1 MASSILVFAPYGDLT
16 FVLQS
21 LVKEPRRKGSSLLSY
36 RSHKRKFAKV
46 YMRVSSRLVM
56 RASPVFKAMLKH
68 SFREG
73 LTLRATGKVEIP
85 LPDDDPTV
93 FALLMDIVH
102 GNIVHRG
109 RPPPPMDTLFLT
121 KIAILVDKYRLQK
134 HVAVHSDA
142 WVDSL
147 RKEIPQTFGPDLIH
161 WLCISWVFRRP
172 AEFNFITR
180 IAERESLGQ
189 DLDTY
194 SPALKENLPIP
205 ERIIDNILSRRLKA
219 IQSCFDVIGRY
230 IDVLQAQKPRCT
242 SSRSESH
249 RYTCNNILLGSLLE
263 SSASLGLW
271 PPADAP
277 YKDLN
282 FTFLVR
288 EVMQIKVVS
297 FCSKMGYT
305 NQPTGSHGVKAEIGS
320 ALVKLKTRF
329 SGLNLKDY
337 D

>member
-36 RSHKRKFAKV
+36 RPHKSKFAKV

-73 LTLRATGKVEIP
+73 LTLRSTGKVEIP

-134 HVAVHSDA
+134 HVAMHSNA
-142 WVDSL
+142 WVESL
-147 RKEIPQTFGPDLIH
+147 RGEIPQTFGPDLIH

-230 IDVLQAQKPRCT
+230 IDVLQAKKPRCT

-263 SSASLGLW
+263 SSTSLGLW

-282 FTFLVR
+282 FTFLAR

-305 NQPTGSHGVKAEIGS
+305 NHPTGSHGVKAEIGS

-329 SGLNLKDY
+329 SGLHLKDY